1 MVASVGQ
8 LEGCCVG
15 VGGVGGVVL
24 LPCAQVAAASFI
36 RPTSQAKGVCWQPPV
51 APAQSLWFEGTRAAP
66 PRSLRLLPGHTCVI
80 TLSSGWNM
88 LGIKCE
94 FSCPQGSPSCAQGRL
109 LTFTDFGVLATPLSC
124 RLLCCVLATPLDP
137 PGPSPSVTSI
147 IVGILCKLSCTQ
159 ASVSCAQGR
168 LLTLTIFGVLAT
180 PLSCRL
186 LCCVLA
192 TPLPPGALAAGHGT
206 PLSPAQSWRDS
217 SCRADSP
224 PLPLT
229 SVSYSHPVRF
239 GPSTMPPCRLGHLP
253 SSLAPPTV
261 HQATLHPLQCR
272 CCRLGHFSSSP
283 LCSTA
288 DDFDS
293 IARWYFGRAFT
304 QAGWLSYKCR
314 PPFTGGRVSTTQPQ
328 L

>member
-1 MVASVGQ
+1 MALVGLVVLSVCPAHRWLQPASSG
-8 LEGCCVG
+8 LLRKPRECVG
-15 VGGVGGVVL
+15 
-24 LPCAQVAAASFI
+24 SH
-36 RPTSQAKGVCWQPPV
+36 PV
-51 APAQSLWFEGTRAAP
+51 APAQSLRFEGTRAAP

-80 TLSSGWNM
+80 TLPSDWNM

-94 FSCPQGSPSCAQGRL
+94 FSCPQGSPSCAQGL
-109 LTFTDFGVLATPLSC
+109 
-124 RLLCCVLATPLDP
+124 
-137 PGPSPSVTSI
+137 
-147 IVGILCKLSCTQ
+147 
-159 ASVSCAQGR
+159 

-180 PLSCRL
+180 PLLCRL

-192 TPLPPGALAAGHGT
+192 TPLPPWALAAGHGT

-217 SCRADSP
+217 SCQADSP

-253 SSLAPPTV
+253 SSPAPPTV

-272 CCRLGHFSSSP
+272 CRRLGHLSSSP

-293 IARWYFGRAFT
+293 IARWYFGRAHKQEGSPT
-304 QAGWLSYKCR
+304 SVDRPSQVDASRQRNHNCNGNKC
-314 PPFTGGRVSTTQPQ
+314 VLLQPLVFSLLLYNSNSVCTCPGCGQ
-328 L
+328 LCLHLGLFCV